1 LNIIVHSPKKK
12 VDRKTL
18 AEIAR
23 EERESKTEGGT
34 FFHSDASMNPLAQR
48 AAGQRPKSTKVT
60 SPTTKAPTSPIAA
73 AAQVATPDVVAEVAP
88 KAVALAVQSAAA
100 AAKLM
105 MGPPPTTVSS
115 AEFSNDHDAPP
126 GL

>member
-1 LNIIVHSPKKK
+1 M
-12 VDRKTL
+12 

>member
-1 LNIIVHSPKKK
+1 M
-12 VDRKTL
+12 

-60 SPTTKAPTSPIAA
+60 SPKSAVAA

>member
-73 AAQVATPDVVAEVAP
+73 AAQVATPDIVAEVAP

>member
-1 LNIIVHSPKKK
+1 MNIIVHSPKKK